1 MLTSDKKHWC
11 VQWAKKHK
19 SDNFTSTI
27 FTDEASFQL
36 FRNTVRRW
44 TNTPHNELKS
54 SPNKCQKVHMWDAI
68 NVKDILTYHTFRCN
82 LDGPYYASILEDY
95 LIPAVRRK

>member
-1 MLTSDKKHWC
+1 MLTSDEKHRR

-19 SDNFTSTI
+19 SDDFTSTI
-27 FTDEASFQL
+27 FTEEALFQL

-44 TNTPHNELKS
+44 IKTPHNELKC
-54 SPNKCQKVHMWDAI
+54 SPKRRQKVHIWGATS
-68 NVKDILTYHTFRCN
+68 VKDILTYHTIRCN
-82 LDGPYYASILEDY
+82 LDGPHYTSILEDY